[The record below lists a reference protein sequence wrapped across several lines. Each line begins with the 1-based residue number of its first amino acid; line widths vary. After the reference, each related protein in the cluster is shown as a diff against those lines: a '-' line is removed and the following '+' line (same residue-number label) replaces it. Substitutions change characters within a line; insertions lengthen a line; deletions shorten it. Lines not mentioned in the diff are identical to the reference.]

1 MNGQRIALTLDHA
14 LSRTREGHLATNG
27 LRIALALAGA
37 LFVTFAANA
46 QQGINAGLGRHEF
59 HNRCAPCHGSLGK
72 GDGDMANS
80 LVKRPAD
87 LTILA
92 RQNNG
97 TFPADR
103 VRAIIDGRSA
113 DIAAHGKREMPIWGQ
128 EYRAELADS
137 DGAKAS
143 NPEVYV
149 KGRIDALLSYIASIQ
164 IKSLQ

>member
-1 MNGQRIALTLDHA
+1 MNGRRIAVT
-14 LSRTREGHLATNG
+14 
-27 LRIALALAGA
+27 LAGA
-37 LFVTFAANA
+37 LCLAGAADA
-46 QQGINAGLGRHEF
+46 QQSTNAGLGRYEF
-59 HNRCAPCHGSLGK
+59 RNHCAACHGTLGK
-72 GDGDMANS
+72 GDGDMAAS

-103 VRAIIDGRSA
+103 VRAVIDGRSA
-113 DIAAHGKREMPIWGQ
+113 DIAAHGKREMPVWGQ
-128 EYRAELADS
+128 EYQTELRDA
-137 DGAKAS
+137 GAAKAS

-164 IKSLQ
+164 VK